1 MNYITLAQLKK
12 HLNIDESFTDDDS
25 YLYSLIRVSQEAV
38 ELYIDRPLAE
48 ISDENEKIPDSLR
61 QAMLLFAANLYENR
75 ESTIPLNINEV
86 PHAFQ
91 FLLDL
96 YQKY

>member
-1 MNYITLAQLKK
+1 MKK
-12 HLNIDESFTDDDS
+12 HLNIDEDFTEDDA
-25 YLYSLIRVSQEAV
+25 YLYSLIQVAEQAVS
-38 ELYIDRPLAE
+38 LYIDKPLSECE
-48 ISDENEKIPDSLR
+48 ISDGKIPDSLR
-61 QAMLLFAANLYENR
+61 HAMLLLVANLYDHR
-75 ESTIPLNINEV
+75 ESTIPLNVNEV

>member
-1 MNYITLAQLKK
+1 MKK
-12 HLNIDESFTDDDS
+12 HLNIDEDFTEDDA
-25 YLYSLIRVSQEAV
+25 YLYSLIQVAEQAV
-38 ELYIDRPLAE
+38 EMYIDKPLSE
-48 ISDENEKIPDSLR
+48 ISDENGKIPDSLR
-61 QAMLLFAANLYENR
+61 HAMLLLIGNLYDNR
-75 ESTIPLNINEV
+75 ESTITLNINEV

>member
-1 MNYITLAQLKK
+1 MNYITLDQLKK
-12 HLNIDESFTDDDS
+12 HLNLNEDFRDDDQ
-25 YLYSLIRVSQEAV
+25 YLYSLIKSSQEVV
-38 ELYIDRPLAE
+38 EKFIDQPLRDCE
-48 ISDENEKIPDSLR
+48 ISDGKIPDSLR
-61 QAMLLFAANLYENR
+61 HAMLLFAANLYENR
-75 ESTIPLNINEV
+75 ESTAPLHLSEV

>member
-1 MNYITLAQLKK
+1 MKK
-12 HLNIDESFTDDDS
+12 HLNLNEDFLDDDA
-25 YLYSLIRVSQEAV
+25 YLYSLIQVAEQAV
-38 ELYIDRPLAE
+38 EMYIDKPLSECE
-48 ISDENEKIPDSLR
+48 ISDGKIPDSLR
-61 QAMLLFAANLYENR
+61 HAMLLLIGNLYENR
-75 ESTIPLNINEV
+75 ESTITLNINEV

>member
-1 MNYITLAQLKK
+1 MYITIDQVKK
-12 HLNIDESFTDDDS
+12 HLNIDEDFTEDDA
-25 YLYSLIRVSQEAV
+25 YLYSLIQVAEQAV
-38 ELYIDRPLAE
+38 EMYIDKPLSE
-48 ISDENEKIPDSLR
+48 ISDENNKIPDSLR
-61 QAMLLFAANLYENR
+61 HAMLLFIGNLYDHR

-86 PHAFQ
+86 PNSFQ

>member
-1 MNYITLAQLKK
+1 MKK
-12 HLNIDESFTDDDS
+12 HLNIDEDFTEDDA
-25 YLYSLIRVSQEAV
+25 YLYSLIQVAEQAV
-38 ELYIDRPLAE
+38 EMYIDKPLAE
-48 ISDENEKIPDSLR
+48 ISDENDKIPDSLR
-61 QAMLLFAANLYENR
+61 HAMLLLIGNLYDHR
-75 ESTIPLNINEV
+75 ESTITLNINEV

>member
-1 MNYITLAQLKK
+1 MNYITLSQVKK
-12 HLNIDESFTDDDS
+12 HLNIDEIFTDDDQ
-25 YLYSLIRVSQEAV
+25 YLYSLIIVSQEAV
-38 ELYIDRPLAE
+38 EKFIDQPLAE
-48 ISDENEKIPDSLR
+48 ISDENGKIPDSLR
-61 QAMLLFAANLYENR
+61 HAMLLLIGNLYDHR
-75 ESTIPLNINEV
+75 ETTAPLHLSEV

>member
-1 MNYITLAQLKK
+1 MYITIDQVKK
-12 HLNIDESFTDDDS
+12 HLNLNEDFLDDDA
-25 YLYSLIRVSQEAV
+25 YLYSLIQVAEQAV
-38 ELYIDRPLAE
+38 EMYIDKPLSE
-48 ISDENEKIPDSLR
+48 ISDENGKIPDSLR
-61 QAMLLFAANLYENR
+61 HAMLLLIGNLYDNR
-75 ESTIPLNINEV
+75 ESTITLNINEV

>member
-1 MNYITLAQLKK
+1 MNYITIDQVKS
-12 HLNIDESFTDDDS
+12 HLLINQDFHDDDA
-25 YLYSLIRVSQEAV
+25 YLFSLIQVAEQAVS
-38 ELYIDRPLAE
+38 LFIDQPLSE
-48 ISDENEKIPDSLR
+48 ISDENGKIPDSLR
-61 QAMLLFAANLYENR
+61 HAMLLLIGNLYNNR
-75 ESTIPLNINEV
+75 ESTINLNINEV